1 MAQCVLLETG
11 AKGFWAPN
19 GDDGTGKPGVNH
31 QTHQTNNTTPNFL
44 QLWPFTRTHFHL
56 LIGVLEIICNPWEK
70 FDQESKEVNLRF
82 TSRRFESSRAFHSSL
97 SAVFE
102 RNSLWRDPLKAVHSY
117 HFIHSS
123 VSFINISSFLI
134 KFYHITSRANKV
146 LTWTLC
152 SLCTY

>member
-70 FDQESKEVNLRF
+70 FDQESKEVDLRF
-82 TSRRFESSRAFHSSL
+82 TSRRFEKIRENELSTHRRCCQLILSAIHCRGTAVSSVHFYHFHSWCHHHY
-97 SAVFE
+97 
-102 RNSLWRDPLKAVHSY
+102 R
-117 HFIHSS
+117 IC
-123 VSFINISSFLI
+123 IIIILI
-134 KFYHITSRANKV
+134 IVKV
-146 LTWTLC
+146 IVDC
-152 SLCTY
+152 PD

>member
-82 TSRRFESSRAFHSSL
+82 TSRRFEKIRENELSTHRRCCQLILSAIHCRGNSGLIRSFLSFSFMVSSSLIAFASSSSSSL
-97 SAVFE
+97 SK
-102 RNSLWRDPLKAVHSY
+102 SL
-117 HFIHSS
+117 
-123 VSFINISSFLI
+123 LI
-134 KFYHITSRANKV
+134 ALIDS
-146 LTWTLC
+146 
-152 SLCTY
+152 